1 MLWLEIILVEEKLKW
16 SYAPVWEYI
25 HPYQIAVCCFLSLAF
40 LLKTALA
47 LKRNYFSFLES
58 YKISSATS
66 QRGIQ
71 APYQHC
77 AYGII

>member
-1 MLWLEIILVEEKLKW
+1 MLWLEVILVEEKLKW
-16 SYAPVWEYI
+16 SHAPVWAYI
-25 HPYQIAVCCFLSLAF
+25 HPCQIGVCCFLSLAF
-40 LLKTALA
+40 LPQTALA
-47 LKRNYFSFLES
+47 LKGNYFSFLES